1 MNSVFNTSLP
11 QGYGYSPV
19 TPPFQYAQSKPSSPF
34 ASYTNFPTTN
44 SKSNSAIDPNAKVFT
59 QINIKGYNPQEF
71 YTHKL
76 WAWLQIQAKGLLD
89 FKIVDDSVKALW
101 NWVGNL
107 AKKFKNIEEV
117 DDFIKNNSRSSFVDN
132 SKTTAELMGLRQI
145 DSLGQRVDIERLVQE
160 PQAYGKQIATQGK
173 ALKGAFQSWTQ
184 SPKSLMSG
192 TKQFLHAS
200 FTRPFTQIWAGQD
213 VISNAL
219 SGLASVLF
227 VVDVGTKTH
236 NAYES
241 AYNEGQRGTELAQ
254 TTAIEGVKE
263 TTKGGLTWMA
273 GSLGAALVGHTFGT
287 NIGAIKDGSKWARFK
302 NLPTRLAVVAGAVL
316 AGATAQSILDWVMP
330 SRPKVQK
337 VSLNDLK
344 RESTTPQEEEDKDD

>member
-1 MNSVFNTSLP
+1 MNSVFNTALP

-19 TPPFQYAQSKPSSPF
+19 TPSLPYTQSTTHSPF
-34 ASYTNFPTTN
+34 ASYTNAPSSLFN
-44 SKSNSAIDPNAKVFT
+44 SSNTIDPNAKVFT

-76 WAWLQIQAKGLLD
+76 WAWLQIQAKGLAD
-89 FKIVDDSVKALW
+89 IKA
-101 NWVGNL
+101 
-107 AKKFKNIEEV
+107 V
-117 DDFIKNNSRSSFVDN
+117 DDFVKAQVGKVQSTPYVDG

-184 SPKSLMSG
+184 SPKTLMRG

-200 FTRPFTQIWAGQD
+200 FTRPFTQLWAGQD

-254 TTAIEGVKE
+254 TTALEGVKE

-273 GSLGAALVGHTFGT
+273 GSLGASLVGHTFGT
-287 NIGAIKDGSKWARFK
+287 NIGAIKEGSKWARFK
-302 NLPTRLAVVAGAVL
+302 NLPTRLAVVAGAVI
-316 AGATAQSILDWVMP
+316 AGATTQSILDWVMP

-344 RESTTPQEEEDKDD
+344 QESTADDKEEEKSDD